1 MQSKSRLVGDTPEK
15 VLAKVPGA
23 RPEDRIDAWW
33 GLFIAVVI
41 LEIALVVF
49 WPDPFRR
56 ILEFV
61 ADGIIITIVVTVVS
75 FVLVMIVGLLGGLA
89 RTARN
94 RYLRGGISL
103 YVEIIRGIPMLVQ
116 LLFWYYALP
125 QVIRGLGDSLGI
137 PSLSNYTADP
147 VVMAIVGLTIGYGAY
162 MTEVVRAGIQSV
174 PKGQMEA
181 ARSLGLTYFMAMQH
195 VVLPQAF
202 RTILPAVGNEFITLL
217 KDSSL
222 VSVVAV
228 ADLTRRGREF
238 MSMTFIPLPT
248 WGMVALL
255 YLTLTLLSARVVSWL
270 EKKSKIER

>member
-1 MQSKSRLVGDTPEK
+1 MQSKSRLVGDAPDR
-15 VLAKVPGA
+15 VLSKIPGA

-33 GLFIAVVI
+33 GLFIAVVV
-41 LEIALVVF
+41 LVIVLIIF
-49 WPDPFRR
+49 WPDPYRR

-61 ADGIIITIVVTVVS
+61 ADGILITIVVTVVS
-75 FVLVMIVGLLGGLA
+75 FVLVLIVGLLGGLG
-89 RTARN
+89 RTASN

-125 QVIRGLGDSLGI
+125 QVIRGLGESINSVALA
-137 PSLSNYTADP
+137 NYTADP
-147 VVMAIVGLTIGYGAY
+147 VVMAIIGLTIGYGAY

-174 PKGQMEA
+174 PKGQVEA
-181 ARSLGLTYFMAMQH
+181 ARSLGLNYRMAMQY

-238 MSMTFIPLPT
+238 MSMTFIPLQT
-248 WGMVALL
+248 WAMVALL
-255 YLTLTLLSARVVSWL
+255 YLILTLLSARVVSWL
-270 EKKSKIER
+270 EKKSQVGR